1 MKTLVCLM
9 SKDKYK
15 AGDFVRSIKDKDVF
29 MRFDTVISKNKY
41 DIPDQLLNNLTSN
54 INEYL
59 KKKCKTMYFIFDD
72 TVTHFEEFDDQ
83 IFMDVLKYMNLDVK
97 VYLYFEN
104 QCCHA
109 KDEDEKIFNNGFEK
123 LNELL
128 KTIDSELR

>member
-1 MKTLVCLM
+1 M
-9 SKDKYK
+9 SLEKSK
-15 AGDFVRSIKDKDVF
+15 AGHFVRSIKDKDVF

-59 KKKCKTMYFIFDD
+59 KKKCETMYFIFDD

-109 KDEDEKIFNNGFEK
+109 KDEDGKIFSNGFEK
-123 LNELL
+123 FDEFL
-128 KTIDSELR
+128 KTIESELKH

>member
-1 MKTLVCLM
+1 M